1 MEFLFS
7 YTLFFSEDATGNDC
21 MCPYRK
27 FTEGVYD
34 AIINGCAEG
43 ITPEFLVSQMEEAL
57 STDLHI
63 NFPSNYAFI
72 L

>member
-1 MEFLFS
+1 
-7 YTLFFSEDATGNDC
+7 